1 MTPTPQI
8 HLTFNGNCDAA
19 FRFYEER
26 LGATRGLMFPYG
38 NSPMAEAVPS
48 GWETKIMHGSITL
61 GGITVAGADVASGY
75 EQPRGFRIFLEADDP
90 ADTERLFHAL
100 AENATIEMALQ
111 ETRLESPVRP
121 ADGSI
126 RDSVGPQ
133 LRSGAQAVDVSH
145 GERRPE
151 GLRLHAS
158 AAATSARPFTVC
170 SLRWRRRAG
179 RRHTPAGTTPRR

>member
-19 FRFYEER
+19 FRFYEKR
-26 LGATRGLMFPYG
+26 VGATRGLMFPYG

-111 ETRLESPVRP
+111 ET
-121 ADGSI
+121 
-126 RDSVGPQ
+126 
-133 LRSGAQAVDVSH
+133 
-145 GERRPE
+145 
-151 GLRLHAS
+151 
-158 AAATSARPFTVC
+158 FW
-170 SLRWRRRAG
+170 SLRFGLLTDQFGIPWALSCAQG
-179 RRHTPAGTTPRR
+179 PKPST